1 VESTKWWS
9 KFFLVTS
16 MVAVVLL
23 FASPLGYKYGVAEL
37 MPSFA
42 SLLLALT
49 LAVIVF
55 VGGLIMTVVAN
66 RKGLIRDRQFL
77 LVAVA
82 ISLIPMIAMGPPI
95 AKVRSVPPIHDIST
109 DGLNPPTFDVVIG
122 LRAEAPND
130 LEYGSEQDS
139 AAALAKLQQAAY
151 PQIVTLESDLSVPE
165 AVAQAALV
173 LAQQDLEV
181 VNVDVDNGRVEA
193 VATTFWFGFKDDL
206 VVRIQ
211 PTHTGSKIDVR
222 SVSRVGQSDLGANA
236 ARIAKFLQAFNQ

>member
-9 KFFLVTS
+9 KFFLVTG

-82 ISLIPMIAMGPPI
+82 ISLIPMIAMAPPI

>member
-1 VESTKWWS
+1 MESTKWWS

-82 ISLIPMIAMGPPI
+82 ISLIPMIAMAPPI

-173 LAQQDLEV
+173 LAQQGLEV

>member
-23 FASPLGYKYGVAEL
+23 FASPIGYKYGVAEL

-173 LAQQDLEV
+173 LAQQGLEV

-236 ARIAKFLQAFNQ
+236 ARIAKFLQAFDQ

>member
-1 VESTKWWS
+1 MESTKWWS

-173 LAQQDLEV
+173 LAQQGLEV

>member
-82 ISLIPMIAMGPPI
+82 ISLIPMIAIAPPI
-95 AKVRSVPPIHDIST
+95 AKYRSVPPIHDIST

>member
-1 VESTKWWS
+1 MESTKWWS

-82 ISLIPMIAMGPPI
+82 ISLIPMIAMAPPI

-139 AAALAKLQQAAY
+139 AAAMAKLQQAAY

-236 ARIAKFLQAFNQ
+236 ARIAKLLQAFNQ

>member
-1 VESTKWWS
+1 MESTKWWS

-95 AKVRSVPPIHDIST
+95 AKYRSVPPIHDIST

>member
-1 VESTKWWS
+1 
-9 KFFLVTS
+9 

-82 ISLIPMIAMGPPI
+82 ISLIPMIAMAPPI

>member
-1 VESTKWWS
+1 MESTKWWS

-82 ISLIPMIAMGPPI
+82 ISLIPMIAMAPPI

-236 ARIAKFLQAFNQ
+236 ARIAKFLQASNQ

>member
-1 VESTKWWS
+1 MESTKWWS

>member
-1 VESTKWWS
+1 MESTKWWS

-82 ISLIPMIAMGPPI
+82 ISLIPMIAVAPPI
-95 AKVRSVPPIHDIST
+95 AKYRSVPPIHDIST

>member
-1 VESTKWWS
+1 MESTKWWS

-66 RKGLIRDRQFL
+66 SKGLIRDRQFL

>member
-1 VESTKWWS
+1 MESTKWWS

-82 ISLIPMIAMGPPI
+82 ISLIPMIAIAPPI
-95 AKVRSVPPIHDIST
+95 AKYRSVPPIHDIST

>member
-1 VESTKWWS
+1 MESTKWWS

-55 VGGLIMTVVAN
+55 VGGLLMTVVAN

-82 ISLIPMIAMGPPI
+82 ISLIPMIAMAPPI

>member
-82 ISLIPMIAMGPPI
+82 ISLIPMIAMAPPI

>member
-1 VESTKWWS
+1 
-9 KFFLVTS
+9 
-16 MVAVVLL
+16 
-23 FASPLGYKYGVAEL
+23 
-37 MPSFA
+37 MPWA
-42 SLLLALT
+42 
-49 LAVIVF
+49 
-55 VGGLIMTVVAN
+55 
-66 RKGLIRDRQFL
+66 
-77 LVAVA
+77 
-82 ISLIPMIAMGPPI
+82 PPI
-95 AKVRSVPPIHDIST
+95 AKGRSVPPIHDIST
-109 DGLNPPTFDVVIG
+109 DGLNPPTFDVAIG

-211 PTHTGSKIDVR
+211 PDSH
-222 SVSRVGQSDLGANA
+222 GQQD
-236 ARIAKFLQAFNQ
+236 

>member
-1 VESTKWWS
+1 MESTKWWS

-82 ISLIPMIAMGPPI
+82 ISLIPMIAMAPPI
-95 AKVRSVPPIHDIST
+95 AKYRSVPPIHDIST

>member
-1 VESTKWWS
+1 MESTKWWS

-66 RKGLIRDRQFL
+66 LKGLIRDRQFL

-82 ISLIPMIAMGPPI
+82 ISLIPMIAMAPPI
-95 AKVRSVPPIHDIST
+95 AKYRSVPPIHDIST

>member
-1 VESTKWWS
+1 
-9 KFFLVTS
+9 

-82 ISLIPMIAMGPPI
+82 ISLIPMIAMGP
-95 AKVRSVPPIHDIST
+95 RSPRFARFRRYMTS
-109 DGLNPPTFDVVIG
+109 
-122 LRAEAPND
+122 
-130 LEYGSEQDS
+130 
-139 AAALAKLQQAAY
+139 
-151 PQIVTLESDLSVPE
+151 
-165 AVAQAALV
+165 
-173 LAQQDLEV
+173 
-181 VNVDVDNGRVEA
+181 
-193 VATTFWFGFKDDL
+193 
-206 VVRIQ
+206 
-211 PTHTGSKIDVR
+211 
-222 SVSRVGQSDLGANA
+222 
-236 ARIAKFLQAFNQ
+236 ARIG

>member
-1 VESTKWWS
+1 MESTKWWS

-66 RKGLIRDRQFL
+66 REGLIRDRQFL

-236 ARIAKFLQAFNQ
+236 ARIAKFLQAFDQ

>member
-82 ISLIPMIAMGPPI
+82 ISLIPMIAMAPPI
-95 AKVRSVPPIHDIST
+95 AKYRSVPPIHDIST

>member
-1 VESTKWWS
+1 MESTKWWS

-66 RKGLIRDRQFL
+66 SKGLIRDRQFL

-173 LAQQDLEV
+173 LAQQGLEV